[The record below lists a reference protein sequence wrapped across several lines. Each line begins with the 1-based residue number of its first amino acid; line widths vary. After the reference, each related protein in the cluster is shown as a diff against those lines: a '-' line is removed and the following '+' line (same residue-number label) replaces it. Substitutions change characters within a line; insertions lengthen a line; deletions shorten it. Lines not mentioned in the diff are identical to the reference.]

1 MTPPLATQPTD
12 QTATATLRH
21 VIRDVIDD
29 KTLMSY
35 LDFMEI
41 HSVEDLMAASLRDLQ
56 DAACNAPQ
64 NIAPFQLEY
73 LVGFKALV
81 VWMNSSDLESER
93 IGTDYGRIT
102 ADDFIDAM
110 YGMAVMSEIL
120 VKTNTSPTNMTVQ
133 DVAEDH
139 VCPDD
144 VWRRSTSPKECE
156 EEDADEDDDSMSHEL
171 ENLACYEAIMLQEL
185 NSLEQMWGAQDVI
198 RVCHRSVPA
207 SVKVLKW
214 GEACYDSTFI
224 GAGTEREYNPGGT
237 VKTIPRYAH
246 ARVDDHGHV
255 GTSSN
260 AIGIDD
266 GIDGNA
272 HDTRVWGVIPLRERR
287 QATTII
293 SGE

>member
-1 MTPPLATQPTD
+1 
-12 QTATATLRH
+12 
-21 VIRDVIDD
+21 
-29 KTLMSY
+29 
-35 LDFMEI
+35 
-41 HSVEDLMAASLRDLQ
+41 
-56 DAACNAPQ
+56 
-64 NIAPFQLEY
+64 
-73 LVGFKALV
+73 
-81 VWMNSSDLESER
+81 MNSSDLESER

-156 EEDADEDDDSMSHEL
+156 EEEEVIFRKCPEDAICEGRACSDDLGYSEPSREDCVDADEDDDSMSHEL

-272 HDTRVWGVIPLRERR
+272 HDTRVWGVIPLRDKCPVLWGDVHQEKEDR
-287 QATTII
+287 QPPSSVGSDSFHTVPRILR
-293 SGE
+293 